1 MAAPSDN
8 LLTAGR
14 FAEMAG
20 ITKAQLRF
28 YRQAGVFQPAWRDPE
43 NGYFYYDIWQ
53 VHHLFMLLLLEHSAT
68 RSGSWARFFKRM
80 SCPIGR

>member
-28 YRQAGVFQPAWRDPE
+28 YRQAGVFQPVWRDPE
-43 NGYFYYDIWQ
+43 NGF
-53 VHHLFMLLLLEHSAT
+53 LL
-68 RSGSWARFFKRM
+68 
-80 SCPIGR
+80 